1 MRAAVYESFGG
12 PVVVQSVPDP
22 APPAGGAVLRVGAT
36 GVCRSDWHGWQG
48 HDPDVTLPHVPGHEI
63 AGTVEAVGNG
73 VERWRPGDRVTLPFV
88 CACGECPQCQAG
100 NQQICDRQTQPG
112 FTHWGSYA
120 EFVAVDYADGNL
132 VKLPEDV
139 DFDTAACLGCR
150 FATAFRAVVDRGE
163 VARGQ
168 WVAIH
173 GCGGVGLSA
182 VMIASALG
190 ASVVA
195 VDIDRGALEI
205 ARDNGATEMVVA
217 PATGSVVEAVRDL
230 TNGGAHVSID
240 AAGSKETCVNS
251 VACLRKRGKH
261 VQVGLL
267 AGADHRPPVP
277 MELVI
282 ANELE
287 IHGSHGMQAH
297 RYEQMLGMI
306 ADGSLAPGRLLRSRI
321 DLDLA
326 AADFGSR
333 DGFDGP
339 GITVINSF

>member
-22 APPAGGAVLRVGAT
+22 VPRAGGAVLRVGAT

-48 HDPDVTLPHVPGHEI
+48 HDPDITLPHVPGHEI
-63 AGTVEAVGNG
+63 AGTVEAVGDDVG
-73 VERWRPGDRVTLPFV
+73 RFRSGDRVTLPFV
-88 CACGECPQCQAG
+88 CGCGECPQCRAG
-100 NQQICDRQTQPG
+100 NHQICDRQTQPG

-120 EFVAVDYADGNL
+120 EYVAIDYADINL
-132 VKLPEDV
+132 VRLPEDI
-139 DFDTAACLGCR
+139 DFETAACLGCR
-150 FATAFRAVVDRGE
+150 FATSFRAVVDRGE
-163 VARGQ
+163 VSEGQ
-168 WVAIH
+168 WVAVH

-190 ASVVA
+190 ARVVA
-195 VDIDRGALEI
+195 VDLDPGALGI
-205 ARDNGATEMVVA
+205 ARDNGATETVA
-217 PATGSVVEAVRDL
+217 AGETNSVAEAVREL
-230 TNGGAHVSID
+230 TDGGAHVSID
-240 AAGSKETCVNS
+240 AAGSRETCVNS

-267 AGADHRPPVP
+267 VGADHRPPVP

-297 RYEQMLGMI
+297 RYGQMLEMI
-306 ADGSLAPGRLLRSRI
+306 SDGSLAPRRLLRATV
-321 DLDLA
+321 DLDRA

-333 DGFDGP
+333 EGFGGP
-339 GITVINSF
+339 GIAVINRF